1 MLSAIGDGFSNLLN
15 SSTSILDIV
24 KQGFTNITTAISGMW
39 ESITQIPSKI
49 VEGLKDALTWLFVP
63 EDNFF
68 NDKVEEFK
76 TKLNEKIPY
85 QQYLESFE
93 EIESITDLT
102 GDTDEITTSIDM
114 GEYTIT
120 DNLTI
125 SMQNFIDFSIFTKY
139 KETWYSW
146 VRVVTYIGL
155 VIYNINQVVKMFNGF
170 GALEGSFVDLTKTT
184 RSGGGD

>member
-1 MLSAIGDGFSNLLN
+1 
-15 SSTSILDIV
+15 
-24 KQGFTNITTAISGMW
+24 MW
-39 ESITQIPSKI
+39 ESITQLPSQIIEGFK
-49 VEGLKDALTWLFVP
+49 EGLIWLFIP

-76 TKLNEKIPY
+76 TRLNEKIPY
-85 QQYLESFE
+85 QQYLESFK

-114 GEYTIT
+114 EEYTIT

-146 VRVVTYIGL
+146 VRVVVYIGL
-155 VIYNINQVVKMFNGF
+155 VIYNINETVKLLNSFSSVS
-170 GALEGSFVDLTKTT
+170 GSLNNIDM
-184 RSGGGD
+184 GGGN